1 MKLLKFKGA
10 AFLRLRHE
18 PNQAKPNWHAD
29 LNGQR
34 VVIDFIST
42 FINLQKTSDY
52 VLRITV
58 ASIWIGGKWLRWRPM
73 PFMACLDELWS
84 ERTMATWMRR
94 MLSRLFFVW
103 SWWWSVYG
111 VLYPSLALGSSCVFS
126 WFDDPACALSRTRKY
141 LIYLISIWDWI
152 RIWSIG
158 LDFFKIKLVNAS

>member
-111 VLYPSLALGSSCVFS
+111 VLSPFPG
-126 WFDDPACALSRTRKY
+126 TRKF
-141 LIYLISIWDWI
+141 LRLFVIWWPCLCFKPNQKILNTKKVVSIV
-152 RIWSIG
+152 S
-158 LDFFKIKLVNAS
+158 